1 MPSPIAHIS
10 VAYVM
15 SMFLARH
22 IASARLAA
30 IGPFRP
36 LMDSIARM
44 RAGSAPVLQDM
55 PLVTR
60 LGIFGLC
67 CFLSLIPDFD
77 CVPAVFTG
85 NLQMFHNF
93 YSHSVFV
100 LLGVSLIVAY
110 LVKMGFRL
118 TYSYAFMLTYGSCLI
133 HVLMDLMC
141 HGRGQLTFWP
151 VSYER
156 YRLPFTLFYGLRWS
170 EGWVSFS
177 HLITASQELAF
188 AFLLIFVM
196 QRFIFR
202 DSKQ

>member
-10 VAYVM
+10 VGYVI
-15 SMFLARH
+15 SMFMARH

-30 IGPFRP
+30 IEPFRP

-44 RAGSAPVLQDM
+44 RAGPAPVLQDM
-55 PLVTR
+55 PLTTR
-60 LGIFGLC
+60 LGIFVLC

-77 CVPAVFTG
+77 AVPAVFRG
-85 NLQMFHNF
+85 NLAVYHNF

-100 LLGVSLIVAY
+100 LLGVSLVVAY
-110 LVKMGFRL
+110 LVKIGFSQ
-118 TYSYAFMLTYGSCLI
+118 TYRYAFVLTFGSCLI
-133 HVLMDLMC
+133 HILMDLMC

-156 YRLPFTLFYGLRWS
+156 YKLPFTLFYGLRWS

-177 HLITASQELAF
+177 HLITACQELAF
-188 AFLLIFVM
+188 GVLLIFIM
-196 QRFIFR
+196 QRFVFSE
-202 DSKQ
+202 DAS